1 MEDKEPL
8 TPDRDRLEGR
18 YTEAAPETANRRAVH
33 GQYTES
39 ESHNG
44 PDPVEQGHYTN
55 IEGQE
60 QDRDT
65 SERAGK
71 FTRTEEPKK

>member
-1 MEDKEPL
+1 MANKEPS
-8 TPDRDRLEGR
+8 TPDRDHLEGR
-18 YTEAAPETANRRAVH
+18 FTESGPETANPRTVH

-39 ESHNG
+39 ESYDG
-44 PDPVEQGHYTN
+44 PDSLKQGHFTN
-55 IEGQE
+55 VEGHE

-71 FTRTEEPKK
+71 FTRTEKPQQ